1 MSGHN
6 KWSKIKNVKAKN
18 EAQTSKLYTKIGRE
32 IAVAVK
38 AGGADINS
46 NAKLKTIV
54 AKAKSANMPNDNIN
68 RAIKKA
74 SGELGSVNYES
85 VTYEGYG
92 PAGSAVMVTAL
103 TDNKNRT
110 ASDVRHAFDKFG
122 GSLGANGCVSY
133 LFDKKGVIVVLKGIG
148 ISEDD
153 ITMTALEADIVL
165 VGPNGERVVN
175 IKDFYTGPGKTVR
188 DRCEVCKCFKI
199 KKENYENY
207 YGYYFKYGKRK
218 SLEIATLGCSVL
230 VKLNASKDTIEDVK
244 IAYGVAAPT
253 PSRAPSAEAFAK
265 GKKLSENFIE
275 EFGEKALSDMKPRDS
290 WRASKEFREQLIK
303 EMARRTLV
311 NAIRRAGG
319 KIEYYV

>member
-1 MSGHN
+1 MFDVSFVYEA
-6 KWSKIKNVKAKN
+6 KDVK
-18 EAQTSKLYTKIGRE
+18 
-32 IAVAVK
+32 
-38 AGGADINS
+38 D
-46 NAKLKTIV
+46 
-54 AKAKSANMPNDNIN
+54 
-68 RAIKKA
+68 AIKKLVENEKSEVI
-74 SGELGSVNYES
+74 SGGTDVLIRVREGKDAGMGLVSIHNIQELKGVKIESDGSIIIGAGTS
-85 VTYEGYG
+85 FHDITYNEIIQKHV
-92 PAGSAVMVTAL
+92 P
-103 TDNKNRT
+103 
-110 ASDVRHAFDKFG
+110 
-122 GSLGANGCVSY
+122 SLGEAVNTVGGPQVRETGTIGGNICNGATSA
-133 LFDKKGVIVVLKGIG
+133 D
-148 ISEDD
+148 SAS
-153 ITMTALEADIVL
+153 TMTALEADIIL
-165 VGPNGERVVN
+165 EGPNGERTVN

-207 YGYYFKYGKRK
+207 FGYYFKYGKRK

-303 EMARRTLV
+303 EMARRSLV

>member
-1 MSGHN
+1 MFDISFLYEAN
-6 KWSKIKNVKAKN
+6 DVK
-18 EAQTSKLYTKIGRE
+18 
-32 IAVAVK
+32 
-38 AGGADINS
+38 D
-46 NAKLKTIV
+46 
-54 AKAKSANMPNDNIN
+54 
-68 RAIKKA
+68 AIKKLSENPNSEIV
-74 SGELGSVNYES
+74 SGGTDVLIRVREGKDAGMGLVSIHNIAELKGVKLDDKGNVVIGAGTSFHDI
-85 VTYEGYG
+85 TYNEIIQKCV
-92 PAGSAVMVTAL
+92 P
-103 TDNKNRT
+103 
-110 ASDVRHAFDKFG
+110 
-122 GSLGANGCVSY
+122 SLGEAVNTVGGPQVRETGTIGGNICNGATSA
-133 LFDKKGVIVVLKGIG
+133 D
-148 ISEDD
+148 SAS
-153 ITMTALEADIVL
+153 TMTALEADIVL
-165 VGPNGERVVN
+165 EGPNGERTVN

-188 DRCEVCKCFKI
+188 DRCEVCKCFII

-230 VKLNASKDTIEDVK
+230 VKLNSAKDTIEDVK

-303 EMARRTLV
+303 EMARRSLV

>member
-1 MSGHN
+1 MFDISFLYEAN
-6 KWSKIKNVKAKN
+6 DVK
-18 EAQTSKLYTKIGRE
+18 
-32 IAVAVK
+32 
-38 AGGADINS
+38 D
-46 NAKLKTIV
+46 
-54 AKAKSANMPNDNIN
+54 
-68 RAIKKA
+68 AIKKLVENENSEII
-74 SGELGSVNYES
+74 SGGTDVLIRVREGKDAGMGLVSIHNINELKGVKLDDKGNVVIGAGTSFHDI
-85 VTYEGYG
+85 TYNEIIQKHI
-92 PAGSAVMVTAL
+92 P
-103 TDNKNRT
+103 
-110 ASDVRHAFDKFG
+110 
-122 GSLGANGCVSY
+122 SLGEAVNTVGGPQVRETGTIGGNICNGATSA
-133 LFDKKGVIVVLKGIG
+133 D
-148 ISEDD
+148 SAS
-153 ITMTALEADIVL
+153 TMTALEADIVL
-165 VGPNGERVVN
+165 EGPNGERTVN

-188 DRCEVCKCFKI
+188 DRCEVCKCFII

-230 VKLNASKDTIEDVK
+230 VKLNSAKDTIEDVK

-265 GKKLSENFIE
+265 GKKLSDNFIE

-303 EMARRTLV
+303 EMAKRSLV

>member
-1 MSGHN
+1 MFDVSFVYEA
-6 KWSKIKNVKAKN
+6 KDVK
-18 EAQTSKLYTKIGRE
+18 
-32 IAVAVK
+32 
-38 AGGADINS
+38 D
-46 NAKLKTIV
+46 
-54 AKAKSANMPNDNIN
+54 
-68 RAIKKA
+68 AIKKLVENENSEII
-74 SGELGSVNYES
+74 SGGTDVLIRVREGKDAGMGLVSIHNIQELKGVKLESDGSIIIGACTS
-85 VTYEGYG
+85 FHDITYNEIIQKHI
-92 PAGSAVMVTAL
+92 P
-103 TDNKNRT
+103 
-110 ASDVRHAFDKFG
+110 
-122 GSLGANGCVSY
+122 SLGEAVNTVGGPQVRETGTIGGNICNGATSA
-133 LFDKKGVIVVLKGIG
+133 D
-148 ISEDD
+148 SAS
-153 ITMTALEADIVL
+153 TMTALQADIL
-165 VGPNGERVVN
+165 LEGPNGERIVN

-230 VKLNASKDTIEDVK
+230 VKLNSSKDAIEDVK

-253 PSRAPSAEAFAK
+253 PSRAPSAEEFAK
-265 GKKLSENFIE
+265 GKKLSENFLE

-303 EMARRTLV
+303 EMARRSLV